1 MLSRKHARR
10 RASRAFGSV
19 ITATRRVSPRVLRVL
34 FRPRRPR
41 PSGARGSANLF
52 VCLGVSAALAIAAG
66 AAGSAPSFGRAQN
79 YATGPGPT
87 SLAIGDMNGDH
98 KPDLATANGDAT
110 SVSVLLNKG
119 RGRFEARRD
128 YPTGGGPLSVAIA
141 DLNADGKP
149 DLATANSGAET
160 VSVLLNKGDGSFWRS
175 ATTHAER
182 GPFPW
187 RAATWTA
194 MARPI
199 LRPRTAM

>member
-1 MLSRKHARR
+1 M
-10 RASRAFGSV
+10 
-19 ITATRRVSPRVLRVL
+19 
-34 FRPRRPR
+34 
-41 PSGARGSANLF
+41 
-52 VCLGVSAALAIAAG
+52 SAALAIAAG

-160 VSVLLNKGDGSFWRS
+160 VSVLLNKGDGSFLAKRDYPRGVRPVSLASGDLDGDGTPDLATANAEVNRPSKTTKPNLVLARSRS
-175 ATTHAER
+175 AT
-182 GPFPW
+182 
-187 RAATWTA
+187 
-194 MARPI
+194 
-199 LRPRTAM
+199 